1 MIMTGAGSDGVQEGV
16 TMHSKE
22 SCSGPTH
29 VQRTPGADPT
39 QSRHRVG
46 VRRFCVGRVPDV
58 CQVCVGRVLFVPAF
72 HLRMSLP
79 SDQHST
85 FETPPP
91 PLP

>member
-39 QSRHRVG
+39 QSG
-46 VRRFCVGRVPDV
+46 TGWGCVGSASDV
-58 CQVCVGRVLFVPAF
+58 CRTCAKFASDVCCLYLHFIC
-72 HLRMSLP
+72 
-79 SDQHST
+79 
-85 FETPPP
+85 E
-91 PLP
+91 